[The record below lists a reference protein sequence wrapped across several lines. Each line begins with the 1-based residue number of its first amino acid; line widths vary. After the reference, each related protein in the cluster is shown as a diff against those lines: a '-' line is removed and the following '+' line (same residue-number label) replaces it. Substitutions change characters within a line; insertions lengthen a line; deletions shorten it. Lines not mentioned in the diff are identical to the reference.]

1 MNLTLWYFLLIS
13 TFSDKNA
20 DYTSSPP
27 KEKDDYKGCPKNPYS
42 IKLKEILLKSN
53 IFLFSAPILCKE
65 LAMEQFLVSA
75 ARETCKKL

>member
-1 MNLTLWYFLLIS
+1 MLIS

-27 KEKDDYKGCPKNPYS
+27 KEEDDNKGCPKNPY
-42 IKLKEILLKSN
+42 LKKINNEMFLKCN
-53 IFLFSAPILCKE
+53 IFLLSAPILYKE
-65 LAMEQFLVSA
+65 LAMEQLLVSA